1 MLEILGLFSDS
12 PGLCKDGFFPPG
24 LRSMGLAVCLVLR
37 AVSAQAENG
46 RTKGTLDL
54 FRGCMGAGQCPVG
67 VRS

>member
-1 MLEILGLFSDS
+1 M
-12 PGLCKDGFFPPG
+12 CKDEFFPPG